1 MLVVVAV
8 VCPPISY
15 LTGHLRVIHKAYKI
29 IYKIMSHTIVWVP
42 WHCSINYNW
51 HSRLRCRAS
60 MIQGFWISSTG
71 NMGYSWQN
79 LEILSIFMEIL
90 RIMVIWIHRRKQALV
105 TPGNLVSET
114 QSKLGTGA
122 IKLFI

>member
-1 MLVVVAV
+1 
-8 VCPPISY
+8 
-15 LTGHLRVIHKAYKI
+15 
-29 IYKIMSHTIVWVP
+29 
-42 WHCSINYNW
+42 
-51 HSRLRCRAS
+51 

-114 QSKLGTGA
+114 QTKLGTGA